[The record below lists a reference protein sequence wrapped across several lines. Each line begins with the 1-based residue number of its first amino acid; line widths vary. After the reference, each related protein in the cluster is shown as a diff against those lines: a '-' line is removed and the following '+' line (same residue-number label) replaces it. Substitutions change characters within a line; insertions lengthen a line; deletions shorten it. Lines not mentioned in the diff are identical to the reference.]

1 MIKYI
6 VKIFVV
12 NQLVRINLM
21 EKQRIRCSEQNNY
34 SNCSLP
40 PGGVLPHTLCL
51 RKELC
56 NSDFFIIIKEHILL
70 IYRPYCSHIIYIK
83 YFFSYCW
90 KWDHLLWSVFT
101 PVHHQCKLHGENF
114 CIALVNVVHSY
125 NTLTLS
131 CAYFGQNIRGVFYTT
146 LPTYA
151 KWQ

>member
-1 MIKYI
+1 MYKKYNIWKKSLLMIKYI
-6 VKIFVV
+6 VKIFVF

-56 NSDFFIIIKEHILL
+56 NSDCFIIIKEHILP

-83 YFFSYCW
+83 YFFFTAENEIIYC
-90 KWDHLLWSVFT
+90 DPFSLRYITSVSFT
-101 PVHHQCKLHGENF
+101 VKTSASL
-114 CIALVNVVHSY
+114 
-125 NTLTLS
+125 
-131 CAYFGQNIRGVFYTT
+131 
-146 LPTYA
+146 
-151 KWQ
+151 